1 LPTDGQSSSLIVLIA
16 AMHPQDSG
24 HLFRFLVIF
33 AWRALLLPSV
43 RALLPVAGRGL
54 RLFRGRACHLRLLPH
69 RGYVLPLYRRWR
81 LRDVL
86 LLPPDVLLLL
96 LLLLLLLPL

>member
-1 LPTDGQSSSLIVLIA
+1 LPKDGQRSSLIPLIA
-16 AMHPQDSG
+16 AMHPQDAG

-33 AWRALLLPSV
+33 AWRTLLLPSV
-43 RALLPVAGRGL
+43 RALLSVAGRWL
-54 RLFRGRACHLRLLPH
+54 RLFRGRACRLRLLPH
-69 RGYVLPLYRRWR
+69 RGYVLPLDCRR

-96 LLLLLLLPL
+96 LLLLPL